1 MANRSGGFAVLFS
14 TKQKEETEMEPYR
27 DFLFE
32 MVELLIMIGVIVI
45 SSYMVV
51 EAFAGDD
58 FKQILHEL
66 IRWF

>member
-1 MANRSGGFAVLFS
+1 
-14 TKQKEETEMEPYR
+14 MEPYR